1 MAGKPNSIS
10 FMAYVGRAVF
20 FIKERRIMFKTGDI
34 IDGRY
39 EIKEQIGAGG
49 GGTVYKAYDK
59 SMRMDVAIKLVKD
72 LLLTSSEL
80 EVRTEV
86 DLIKRL
92 KHKYLPTV
100 YNFVES
106 DNAVYMVMEYIDGHD
121 IKALSDMGRT
131 FNEDTIIRCGIQI
144 CEALDELHSQKPPII
159 HGDIKPSNI
168 MLTPADNICLIDF
181 NISSVMKGN
190 KAILHGYSK
199 GYAAPE
205 QTYTRNGYKQ
215 LVEKPVVDEYHEETR
230 YLFDETAMG
239 KTTMLDPAVIS
250 DGNAQG
256 PAYIDVRTDIYGVG
270 AVLYF
275 MLTGY
280 APMGGNVD
288 FTDIKV
294 SKKLR
299 NIILKAMAPQPYDR
313 FMTAAEMKKAL
324 ESDKPV
330 AVPQRKKTAE
340 RTEKKMSAD
349 INLPDSEEKKL
360 SPKTIRMCALS
371 LCAVA
376 VLFSVAIYGKNRAD
390 GDISVSQTDTSTE
403 SVTET
408 ASAETTVTTVTSTV
422 SETTTETTKVTT
434 TMGEHPIWPN
444 TNAPKNTSVT
454 TTTGEHPIWP
464 NTNAPKNTAAQ
475 TAAPATAKT
484 TAQTTVPTTAK
495 TTVPTTAKTT
505 VVTTVPITA
514 KTTAKTTTAKTT
526 AKPAA
531 TTKVT
536 SSGNETVKIG
546 NKSYKTDITE
556 LDLSNQRLS
565 DKELKNISNLPKL
578 RKLNISGNKLSD
590 LKVIGYHSEMVALD
604 ISNNP
609 FNAKYNSCNI
619 SSCFPNL
626 VLLNASDINSN
637 SNEYFLD
644 FDGCNKLQKL
654 NIRNSNIGGYY
665 DAKYLTILL
674 VSGVQKEYGINIS
687 FFNNIS
693 VLEADYSDYDC
704 THVNQTILLDRLIDS
719 SLSVLY
725 LKSNAKVEQ
734 ARIDEMQQYVGD
746 NFAIYL
752 DDGDPLDERYTFPDV
767 MSVY

>member
-1 MAGKPNSIS
+1 
-10 FMAYVGRAVF
+10 MAYVGRAVF

-280 APMGGNVD
+280 APVGGNVD

-434 TMGEHPIWPN
+434 TMVEHPIWPN

-495 TTVPTTAKTT
+495 TTAKTT
-505 VVTTVPITA
+505 VVTTVPTTV
-514 KTTAKTTTAKTT
+514 KTTAATTVPTTAKTT

>member
-1 MAGKPNSIS
+1 
-10 FMAYVGRAVF
+10 
-20 FIKERRIMFKTGDI
+20 MFKTGDI

-280 APMGGNVD
+280 APVGGNVD
-288 FTDIKV
+288 FTGINVSSKLKV
-294 SKKLR
+294 
-299 NIILKAMAPQPYDR
+299 IISKAMAREPDKRYKNAEEMREALCSEEEVAPTPTVIHKPNR
-313 FMTAAEMKKAL
+313 NKIIAAVACAIIAV
-324 ESDKPV
+324 V
-330 AVPQRKKTAE
+330 AVTSIFIFRENNSDNIAQEPTDE
-340 RTEKKMSAD
+340 YTSMSV
-349 INLPDSEEKKL
+349 EE
-360 SPKTIRMCALS
+360 T
-371 LCAVA
+371 
-376 VLFSVAIYGKNRAD
+376 
-390 GDISVSQTDTSTE
+390 
-403 SVTET
+403 VTET
-408 ASAETTVTTVTSTV
+408 VDNGFDSSLWGKSSKEIKDMVPQECDEASSGDNELCYNYVALSDISEFDASYFLNAGSICKYYYFDYSDFEYDNPV
-422 SETTTETTKVTT
+422 SEVLADGLYRVVYYIRYSDQEKWERDVGRATKYFISNY
-434 TMGEHPIWPN
+434 GESEKIDSNSLPFLSEDGKIGYKHWIDDKTLICLDTW
-444 TNAPKNTSVT
+444 TNQSVAV
-454 TTTGEHPIWP
+454 EFVSSKVIE
-464 NTNAPKNTAAQ
+464 AASDAVQ
-475 TAAPATAKT
+475 WG
-484 TAQTTVPTTAK
+484 VSD
-495 TTVPTTAKTT
+495 
-505 VVTTVPITA
+505 
-514 KTTAKTTTAKTT
+514 
-526 AKPAA
+526 AA
-531 TTKVT
+531 TDAIKWGV
-536 SSGNETVKIG
+536 SKDIFLE
-546 NKSYKTDITE
+546 SYN
-556 LDLSNQRLS
+556 DLYQDEGKAML
-565 DKELKNISNLPKL
+565 
-578 RKLNISGNKLSD
+578 
-590 LKVIGYHSEMVALD
+590 
-604 ISNNP
+604 
-609 FNAKYNSCNI
+609 
-619 SSCFPNL
+619 
-626 VLLNASDINSN
+626 
-637 SNEYFLD
+637 
-644 FDGCNKLQKL
+644 
-654 NIRNSNIGGYY
+654 Y
-665 DAKYLTILL
+665 DAKTCLERHIDVIEINMSIANIKLTPYECYYDYFFDMYNPINDSNTITKGFEMTKARMFYKDKNAMSKELESINEGLMNKCEMHYVNFIHSDTNIFFKINNDTYFFVNSGYESSNDIRGAWYIEANWLSEDYYTDIINGKYPSYYL
-674 VSGVQKEYGINIS
+674 Y
-687 FFNNIS
+687 
-693 VLEADYSDYDC
+693 
-704 THVNQTILLDRLIDS
+704 
-719 SLSVLY
+719 
-725 LKSNAKVEQ
+725 
-734 ARIDEMQQYVGD
+734 
-746 NFAIYL
+746 
-752 DDGDPLDERYTFPDV
+752 
-767 MSVY
+767 

>member
-1 MAGKPNSIS
+1 
-10 FMAYVGRAVF
+10 MAYVGRAVF

-230 YLFDETAMG
+230 YLFDETSAG
-239 KTTMLDPAVIS
+239 ATTMLDPAVLPNDS
-250 DGNAQG
+250 MGQG

-280 APMGGNVD
+280 APVGGNVD

-403 SVTET
+403 SLTET

-475 TAAPATAKT
+475 TAAPATVKT

-495 TTVPTTAKTT
+495 TTAKTT
-505 VVTTVPITA
+505 VVTTVPTTVKTTAATTVPTTA

-526 AKPAA
+526 AKPNTASTSKPSSSKPSSSSSSSKPSSHKYSSVPEGKKRLKADKFSIDVDESKISDIQEEENSVTFWYNTDIYMFVLKGTRWHTDTYISKEELKWLPAA
-531 TTKVT
+531 MDEDDTIEEMYLNKEKSFTLDTNLDKYHCAYVDVTTKDKGGKSRGYQLYVVESMTRNVQFEIVAIT
-536 SSGNETVKIG
+536 STKPAVKHSLYTEDEINEISEIVK
-546 NKSYKTDITE
+546 S
-556 LDLSNQRLS
+556 
-565 DKELKNISNLPKL
+565 L
-578 RKLNISGNKLSD
+578 RESK
-590 LKVIGYHSEMVALD
+590 
-604 ISNNP
+604 
-609 FNAKYNSCNI
+609 
-619 SSCFPNL
+619 
-626 VLLNASDINSN
+626 
-637 SNEYFLD
+637 
-644 FDGCNKLQKL
+644 
-654 NIRNSNIGGYY
+654 
-665 DAKYLTILL
+665 
-674 VSGVQKEYGINIS
+674 
-687 FFNNIS
+687 
-693 VLEADYSDYDC
+693 
-704 THVNQTILLDRLIDS
+704 
-719 SLSVLY
+719 
-725 LKSNAKVEQ
+725 
-734 ARIDEMQQYVGD
+734 
-746 NFAIYL
+746 
-752 DDGDPLDERYTFPDV
+752 
-767 MSVY
+767 

>member
-1 MAGKPNSIS
+1 
-10 FMAYVGRAVF
+10 MAYVGRAVF

-199 GYAAPE
+199 EYAAPE
-205 QTYTRNGYKQ
+205 QTFTRNGYKQ

-230 YLFDETAMG
+230 YLFDETSAG
-239 KTTMLDPAVIS
+239 ATTMLDPAVLPNDS
-250 DGNAQG
+250 MGQG

-280 APMGGNVD
+280 APVGGNVD

-330 AVPQRKKTAE
+330 AAPQRKKTAE

-376 VLFSVAIYGKNRAD
+376 VLFSVVIYGKNRAD

-464 NTNAPKNTAAQ
+464 NTNAPKNIAAQ
-475 TAAPATAKT
+475 TAAPATVKT

-495 TTVPTTAKTT
+495 TTAKTTVPTTVKTTAATTVPTTAKTT
-505 VVTTVPITA
+505 A
-514 KTTAKTTTAKTT
+514 KTA
-526 AKPAA
+526 AKPAE
-531 TTKVT
+531 TTSMITIVGKKYP
-536 SSGNETVKIG
+536 SDS
-546 NKSYKTDITE
+546 KS
-556 LDLSNQRLS
+556 LDLSNCNVK
-565 DKELKNISNLPKL
+565 D
-578 RKLNISGNKLSD
+578 SD
-590 LKVIGYHSEMVALD
+590 LKVLTRFKKLEKLNLSGNKITDISPIADIKTLRGLD

-609 FNAKYNSCNI
+609 ISELPYNL
-619 SSCFPNL
+619 FDLPEL
-626 VLLNASDINSN
+626 TLLNASDTIIRSIFDYGYIPTQLKYLNLRNTNTAFVEFVDFKFNTCATNLETLIVSNTYYYFLTPDINS
-637 SNEYFLD
+637 SNYNLEKFEIEYDHLTYKNGGD
-644 FDGCNKLQKL
+644 DAL
-654 NIRNSNIGGYY
+654 NLEVELAMLNR
-665 DAKYLTILL
+665 L
-674 VSGVQKEYGINIS
+674 KE
-687 FFNNIS
+687 
-693 VLEADYSDYDC
+693 
-704 THVNQTILLDRLIDS
+704 
-719 SLSVLY
+719 LY
-725 LKSNAKVEQ
+725 LISDKNLRESAIEEIQ
-734 ARIDEMQQYVGD
+734 GYVGD
-746 NFAIYL
+746 DCKIYVNKKC
-752 DDGDPLDERYTFPDV
+752 PFPDV

>member
-1 MAGKPNSIS
+1 
-10 FMAYVGRAVF
+10 
-20 FIKERRIMFKTGDI
+20 MFKTGDI

-199 GYAAPE
+199 EYAAPE
-205 QTYTRNGYKQ
+205 QTFTRNGYKQ

-230 YLFDETAMG
+230 YLFDETSARA
-239 KTTMLDPAVIS
+239 TTMLDPAVLPDDS
-250 DGNAQG
+250 MGQG

-280 APMGGNVD
+280 APVGGNVD

-330 AVPQRKKTAE
+330 AAPQRKKTAE

-349 INLPDSEEKKL
+349 FNLPDSEEKKL

-376 VLFSVAIYGKNRAD
+376 VLFSVVIYGKNRAD

-408 ASAETTVTTVTSTV
+408 ASAETTVITVTSTV

-495 TTVPTTAKTT
+495 TTAKTT
-505 VVTTVPITA
+505 VVTTVPTTVKTTAATTVPSTA

-536 SSGNETVKIG
+536 SSRNETVKIG

>member
-1 MAGKPNSIS
+1 
-10 FMAYVGRAVF
+10 
-20 FIKERRIMFKTGDI
+20 MFKTGDI

-230 YLFDETAMG
+230 YLFDETAMS

-280 APMGGNVD
+280 APVGGNVD

-330 AVPQRKKTAE
+330 AVPQRKKAE

-376 VLFSVAIYGKNRAD
+376 VLFSVVIYGKNRAD
-390 GDISVSQTDTSTE
+390 GDISVPQTDTSTE

-464 NTNAPKNTAAQ
+464 NTNAPKNTTAQ
-475 TAAPATAKT
+475 TAAPATSKT

-495 TTVPTTAKTT
+495 TTAKTT
-505 VVTTVPITA
+505 VVTTVPTTVKTTA
-514 KTTAKTTTAKTT
+514 VTTVPTTAKTITS
-526 AKPAA
+526 AA
-531 TTKVT
+531 V
-536 SSGNETVKIG
+536 
-546 NKSYKTDITE
+546 
-556 LDLSNQRLS
+556 SNQSTITVDEIHDTSDSVQWGMSADAFLKLS
-565 DKELKNISNLPKL
+565 DKLYYDELQAIMNGSKSCLERRIAVSEINLPVAHIKLNPFKCYAYYFFDNYQRHSENIITKGYAESRVIMYYRNEEAMRKNLKNINDSLKDSEYEFEFVDPDSTEYYYL
-578 RKLNISGNKLSD
+578 FFSDTNIIYKINNNTYFY
-590 LKVIGYHSEMVALD
+590 VHS
-604 ISNNP
+604 
-609 FNAKYNSCNI
+609 
-619 SSCFPNL
+619 
-626 VLLNASDINSN
+626 
-637 SNEYFLD
+637 
-644 FDGCNKLQKL
+644 
-654 NIRNSNIGGYY
+654 GYY
-665 DAKYLTILL
+665 SD
-674 VSGVQKEYGINIS
+674 VGINGSWYI
-687 FFNNIS
+687 
-693 VLEADYSDYDC
+693 EAYWLSEDYYTDIINGKYTS
-704 THVNQTILLDRLIDS
+704 
-719 SLSVLY
+719 
-725 LKSNAKVEQ
+725 
-734 ARIDEMQQYVGD
+734 YV
-746 NFAIYL
+746 Y
-752 DDGDPLDERYTFPDV
+752 
-767 MSVY
+767 

>member
-1 MAGKPNSIS
+1 
-10 FMAYVGRAVF
+10 
-20 FIKERRIMFKTGDI
+20 MFKTGDI

-199 GYAAPE
+199 EYAAPE
-205 QTYTRNGYKQ
+205 QTFTRNGYKQ

-230 YLFDETAMG
+230 YLFDETSAG
-239 KTTMLDPAVIS
+239 ATTMLDPAVLPNDS
-250 DGNAQG
+250 MGQG

-280 APMGGNVD
+280 APVDGNVD

-330 AVPQRKKTAE
+330 AAPQRKKTAE

-376 VLFSVAIYGKNRAD
+376 VLFSVAIYGKNRED

-444 TNAPKNTSVT
+444 TNAPKNT
-454 TTTGEHPIWP
+454 
-464 NTNAPKNTAAQ
+464 AAQ

-495 TTVPTTAKTT
+495 TTAKTT
-505 VVTTVPITA
+505 VVTTVPTTVKTTA
-514 KTTAKTTTAKTT
+514 ATTVPTTAKTITS
-526 AKPAA
+526 AA
-531 TTKVT
+531 V
-536 SSGNETVKIG
+536 
-546 NKSYKTDITE
+546 
-556 LDLSNQRLS
+556 SNQSTITVDEIHDTSDSVQWGMSADAFLKLS
-565 DKELKNISNLPKL
+565 DKLYYDVWQAIMNGSKSCLERRIAVSEINLPVAHIKLNPFKCYAYYFFDKYQRYPENIITKGYAESKVIMYYRNEEAMRKNLKNINDSLKDSEYEFEFVDPDSTEYYYL
-578 RKLNISGNKLSD
+578 FFSD
-590 LKVIGYHSEMVALD
+590 TDIIYKINNNTYFYVHS
-604 ISNNP
+604 
-609 FNAKYNSCNI
+609 
-619 SSCFPNL
+619 
-626 VLLNASDINSN
+626 
-637 SNEYFLD
+637 
-644 FDGCNKLQKL
+644 
-654 NIRNSNIGGYY
+654 GYY
-665 DAKYLTILL
+665 SN
-674 VSGVQKEYGINIS
+674 VGINGSWYI
-687 FFNNIS
+687 
-693 VLEADYSDYDC
+693 EAYWLSEDYYTDIINGKYTS
-704 THVNQTILLDRLIDS
+704 
-719 SLSVLY
+719 
-725 LKSNAKVEQ
+725 
-734 ARIDEMQQYVGD
+734 YV
-746 NFAIYL
+746 Y
-752 DDGDPLDERYTFPDV
+752 
-767 MSVY
+767 

>member
-1 MAGKPNSIS
+1 
-10 FMAYVGRAVF
+10 
-20 FIKERRIMFKTGDI
+20 MFKTGDI

-199 GYAAPE
+199 EYAAPE
-205 QTYTRNGYKQ
+205 QTFTRNGYKQ

-230 YLFDETAMG
+230 YLFDETSARA
-239 KTTMLDPAVIS
+239 TTMLDPAVLPDDS
-250 DGNAQG
+250 MGQG

-280 APMGGNVD
+280 APVGGNVD

-330 AVPQRKKTAE
+330 AAPQRKKTAE

-349 INLPDSEEKKL
+349 FNLPDSEEKKL

-408 ASAETTVTTVTSTV
+408 ASAETTVITVTSTV

-495 TTVPTTAKTT
+495 TTAKTT
-505 VVTTVPITA
+505 VVTTVPTTVKTTAATTVPSTA

-536 SSGNETVKIG
+536 SSRNETVKIG

>member
-1 MAGKPNSIS
+1 
-10 FMAYVGRAVF
+10 
-20 FIKERRIMFKTGDI
+20 MFKTGDI

-121 IKALSDMGRT
+121 IKALSDMGRS
-131 FNEDTIIRCGIQI
+131 FNEETIIHCGIQI
-144 CEALDELHSQKPPII
+144 CEALEELHSQKPPII

-199 GYAAPE
+199 EYAAPE
-205 QTYTRNGYKQ
+205 QTYTKNGYKQ

-230 YLFDETAMG
+230 YLFDETSARA
-239 KTTMLDPAVIS
+239 TTMLDPAVLPDDS
-250 DGNAQG
+250 MGQG

-280 APMGGNVD
+280 APVGGNVD

-330 AVPQRKKTAE
+330 AAPQRKKTAE

-349 INLPDSEEKKL
+349 FNLPDSEEKKL

-454 TTTGEHPIWP
+454 TTMGEHPIWPNTNAPKNTSVTTTTGEHPIWP

-475 TAAPATAKT
+475 TAALATVKT

-505 VVTTVPITA
+505 VVTTVPTTA

-526 AKPAA
+526 AKPNTASTSKPSSSKPSSSSSSSKPSSHKYSSVPEGKKRLKADKFSIDVDESKISDIQEEENSVTFWYNTDIYMFVLKGTRWHTDTYISKEELKWLPAA
-531 TTKVT
+531 MDEDDTIEEMYLNKEKSFTLDTNLDKYHCAYVDVTTKDKGGKSRGYQLYVVESMTRNVQFEIVAIT
-536 SSGNETVKIG
+536 STKPAVKHSLYTEDEINEISEIVK
-546 NKSYKTDITE
+546 S
-556 LDLSNQRLS
+556 
-565 DKELKNISNLPKL
+565 L
-578 RKLNISGNKLSD
+578 RESK
-590 LKVIGYHSEMVALD
+590 
-604 ISNNP
+604 
-609 FNAKYNSCNI
+609 
-619 SSCFPNL
+619 
-626 VLLNASDINSN
+626 
-637 SNEYFLD
+637 
-644 FDGCNKLQKL
+644 
-654 NIRNSNIGGYY
+654 
-665 DAKYLTILL
+665 
-674 VSGVQKEYGINIS
+674 
-687 FFNNIS
+687 
-693 VLEADYSDYDC
+693 
-704 THVNQTILLDRLIDS
+704 
-719 SLSVLY
+719 
-725 LKSNAKVEQ
+725 
-734 ARIDEMQQYVGD
+734 
-746 NFAIYL
+746 
-752 DDGDPLDERYTFPDV
+752 
-767 MSVY
+767 

>member
-1 MAGKPNSIS
+1 
-10 FMAYVGRAVF
+10 
-20 FIKERRIMFKTGDI
+20 MFKTGDI

-199 GYAAPE
+199 EYAAPE
-205 QTYTRNGYKQ
+205 QTFTRNGYKQ

-230 YLFDETAMG
+230 YLFDETSARA
-239 KTTMLDPAVIS
+239 TTMLDPAVLPDDS
-250 DGNAQG
+250 MGQG

-280 APMGGNVD
+280 APVGGNVD

-330 AVPQRKKTAE
+330 AAPQRKKTAE

-349 INLPDSEEKKL
+349 FNLPDSEEKKL

-495 TTVPTTAKTT
+495 TTAKTT
-505 VVTTVPITA
+505 VVTTVPTTVKTTAATTVPSTA

-536 SSGNETVKIG
+536 SSRNETVKIG

>member
-1 MAGKPNSIS
+1 
-10 FMAYVGRAVF
+10 
-20 FIKERRIMFKTGDI
+20 MFKTGDI

-121 IKALSDMGRT
+121 IKALSDMGRS
-131 FNEDTIIRCGIQI
+131 FNEETIIHCGIQI
-144 CEALDELHSQKPPII
+144 CEALEELHSQKPPII

-199 GYAAPE
+199 EYAAPE
-205 QTYTRNGYKQ
+205 QTYTKNGYKQ

-280 APMGGNVD
+280 APVGGNVD

-330 AVPQRKKTAE
+330 AAPQRKKTAE

-349 INLPDSEEKKL
+349 FNLPDSEEKKL

-495 TTVPTTAKTT
+495 TTAKTT
-505 VVTTVPITA
+505 VVTTVPTTVKTTAATTVPSTA

-536 SSGNETVKIG
+536 SSRNETVKIG

>member
-1 MAGKPNSIS
+1 
-10 FMAYVGRAVF
+10 MAYVGRAVF

-199 GYAAPE
+199 EYAAPE
-205 QTYTRNGYKQ
+205 QTFTRNGYKQ

-230 YLFDETAMG
+230 YLFDETSARA
-239 KTTMLDPAVIS
+239 TTMLDPAVLPDDS
-250 DGNAQG
+250 MGQG

-280 APMGGNVD
+280 APVGGNVD

-330 AVPQRKKTAE
+330 AAPQRKKTAE

-349 INLPDSEEKKL
+349 FNLPDSEEKKL

-495 TTVPTTAKTT
+495 TTAKTT
-505 VVTTVPITA
+505 VVTTVPTTVKTTAATTVPSTA

-536 SSGNETVKIG
+536 SSRNETVKIG

>member
-1 MAGKPNSIS
+1 
-10 FMAYVGRAVF
+10 
-20 FIKERRIMFKTGDI
+20 MFKTGDI

-121 IKALSDMGRT
+121 IKALSDMGRS
-131 FNEDTIIRCGIQI
+131 FNEETIIHCGIQI
-144 CEALDELHSQKPPII
+144 CEALEELHSQKPPII

-199 GYAAPE
+199 EYAAPE
-205 QTYTRNGYKQ
+205 QTFTRNGYKQ

-280 APMGGNVD
+280 APVGGNVD

-330 AVPQRKKTAE
+330 AAPQRKKTAE

-408 ASAETTVTTVTSTV
+408 ASAETTVITVTSTV

-495 TTVPTTAKTT
+495 TTAKTT
-505 VVTTVPITA
+505 VVTTVPTTVKTTAATTVPSTA

-536 SSGNETVKIG
+536 SSRNETVKIG

>member
-1 MAGKPNSIS
+1 
-10 FMAYVGRAVF
+10 
-20 FIKERRIMFKTGDI
+20 MFKTGDI

-199 GYAAPE
+199 EYAAPE
-205 QTYTRNGYKQ
+205 QTFTRNGYKQ

-230 YLFDETAMG
+230 YLFDETSAG
-239 KTTMLDPAVIS
+239 ATTMLDPAVLPNDS
-250 DGNAQG
+250 MDQG

-280 APMGGNVD
+280 APVGGNVD

-313 FMTAAEMKKAL
+313 FMTAEEMKKAL

-330 AVPQRKKTAE
+330 AAPQRKKTAE

-376 VLFSVAIYGKNRAD
+376 VLFSVVIYGKNRAD
-390 GDISVSQTDTSTE
+390 GDISVPQTDTSTE

-495 TTVPTTAKTT
+495 TTAKTT
-505 VVTTVPITA
+505 VVTTVPTTVKTTAATTVPSTA

-565 DKELKNISNLPKL
+565 DEELKNISNLPKL

-609 FNAKYNSCNI
+609 FNNAKYNSCNI

-637 SNEYFLD
+637 SNKNFLD

-767 MSVY
+767 MSDY

>member
-1 MAGKPNSIS
+1 
-10 FMAYVGRAVF
+10 MAYVGRAVF

-199 GYAAPE
+199 EYAAPE

-280 APMGGNVD
+280 APVGGNVD

-403 SVTET
+403 SLTET

-495 TTVPTTAKTT
+495 TTAKTT
-505 VVTTVPITA
+505 VVTTVPTTVKTTAATTVPTTA
-514 KTTAKTTTAKTT
+514 KTTAKTA
-526 AKPAA
+526 AKPNTAS
-531 TTKVT
+531 T
-536 SSGNETVKIG
+536 SKPSSSKPSSSSSSSKPSSHKYSSVPEGKKRLKADKFSIDVDESKIS
-546 NKSYKTDITE
+546 KITE
-556 LDLSNQRLS
+556 D
-565 DKELKNISNLPKL
+565 D
-578 RKLNISGNKLSD
+578 D
-590 LKVIGYHSEMVALD
+590 
-604 ISNNP
+604 
-609 FNAKYNSCNI
+609 
-619 SSCFPNL
+619 
-626 VLLNASDINSN
+626 
-637 SNEYFLD
+637 
-644 FDGCNKLQKL
+644 
-654 NIRNSNIGGYY
+654 
-665 DAKYLTILL
+665 T
-674 VSGVQKEYGINIS
+674 IS
-687 FFNNIS
+687 FYYNNYIYFSIS
-693 VLEADYSDYDC
+693 
-704 THVNQTILLDRLIDS
+704 
-719 SLSVLY
+719 
-725 LKSNAKVEQ
+725 KSTRWGKIN
-734 ARIDEMQQYVGD
+734 
-746 NFAIYL
+746 L
-752 DDGDPLDERYTFPDV
+752 
-767 MSVY
+767 

>member
-1 MAGKPNSIS
+1 
-10 FMAYVGRAVF
+10 
-20 FIKERRIMFKTGDI
+20 MFKTGDI

-199 GYAAPE
+199 EYAAPE
-205 QTYTRNGYKQ
+205 QTFTRNGYKQ

-230 YLFDETAMG
+230 YLFDETSARA
-239 KTTMLDPAVIS
+239 TTMLDPAVLPDDS
-250 DGNAQG
+250 MGQG

-280 APMGGNVD
+280 APVGGNVD

-330 AVPQRKKTAE
+330 AAPQRKKTAE

-349 INLPDSEEKKL
+349 FNLPDSEEKKL

-376 VLFSVAIYGKNRAD
+376 VLFSVVIYGKNRAD

-495 TTVPTTAKTT
+495 TTAKTT
-505 VVTTVPITA
+505 VVTTVPTTVKTTAATTVPSTA

-536 SSGNETVKIG
+536 SSRNETVKIG

>member
-1 MAGKPNSIS
+1 
-10 FMAYVGRAVF
+10 MAYVGRAVF

-275 MLTGY
+275 MLTSY
-280 APMGGNVD
+280 APVGGNVD

-390 GDISVSQTDTSTE
+390 VDISVSQTDTSTE
-403 SVTET
+403 SLTET

-475 TAAPATAKT
+475 TTAPATAKT
-484 TAQTTVPTTAK
+484 TAQ

>member
-1 MAGKPNSIS
+1 
-10 FMAYVGRAVF
+10 MAYVGRAVF

-205 QTYTRNGYKQ
+205 QTFTRNGYKQ

-280 APMGGNVD
+280 APVGGNVD

-330 AVPQRKKTAE
+330 AAPQRKKTAE

-390 GDISVSQTDTSTE
+390 GDISVSQADTSTE
-403 SVTET
+403 SLTET

-495 TTVPTTAKTT
+495 TTAKTT
-505 VVTTVPITA
+505 VVTTVPTTVKTTAATTVPTTA
-514 KTTAKTTTAKTT
+514 KTTAKTA
-526 AKPAA
+526 AKPAE
-531 TTKVT
+531 TTKANT
-536 SSGNETVKIG
+536 ASTSKPTSNKPSSSGSSSSKPSNNKYSSVPEGKKRLKADKFSIDVDESKISDIQEEE
-546 NKSYKTDITE
+546 NSVSFWYNTDIYMFVLKGTRWHTDTYISIE
-556 LDLSNQRLS
+556 
-565 DKELKNISNLPKL
+565 ELKWLP
-578 RKLNISGNKLSD
+578 
-590 LKVIGYHSEMVALD
+590 A
-604 ISNNP
+604 
-609 FNAKYNSCNI
+609 A
-619 SSCFPNL
+619 
-626 VLLNASDINSN
+626 
-637 SNEYFLD
+637 
-644 FDGCNKLQKL
+644 
-654 NIRNSNIGGYY
+654 
-665 DAKYLTILL
+665 
-674 VSGVQKEYGINIS
+674 
-687 FFNNIS
+687 
-693 VLEADYSDYDC
+693 
-704 THVNQTILLDRLIDS
+704 
-719 SLSVLY
+719 
-725 LKSNAKVEQ
+725 
-734 ARIDEMQQYVGD
+734 IDEDDTIEEMYLNKEKSFTLDTNLDKYHCAYVDVTTKDKGEKSRGYQLYVVESMTR
-746 NFAIYL
+746 NVQFEIVTITSTKPAVKHSLYTE
-752 DDGDPLDERYTFPDV
+752 DEINEISEIVKSLRE
-767 MSVY
+767 SK

>member
-1 MAGKPNSIS
+1 
-10 FMAYVGRAVF
+10 
-20 FIKERRIMFKTGDI
+20 MFKTGDI

-230 YLFDETAMG
+230 YLFDETAMS

-280 APMGGNVD
+280 APVGGNVD

-313 FMTAAEMKKAL
+313 FMTAEEMKKAL

-330 AVPQRKKTAE
+330 AVPQRKKAAE

-376 VLFSVAIYGKNRAD
+376 VLFSVVIYGKNRAD
-390 GDISVSQTDTSTE
+390 GDISVPQTDTSTE

-422 SETTTETTKVTT
+422 SETTTETTTSETTKVTT

-495 TTVPTTAKTT
+495 TTAKTT
-505 VVTTVPITA
+505 VVTTVPTTVKTTAATTVPTTA
-514 KTTAKTTTAKTT
+514 KTTAKTNNQSISSSEDDVPKGKKRLKAESFYIDVDKKSFVE
-526 AKPAA
+526 AYEEDNNKNVHFRYKYDNKGMYM
-531 TTKVT
+531 KVFKLT
-536 SSGNETVKIG
+536 REEMMSPEDYVNYG
-546 NKSYKTDITE
+546 KSYYKRYKYEIKKDCDFGKFKCFMVRFKGVDGSKVSEDLYFDIQTDETHYCAWMYKPIDYGFE
-556 LDLSNQRLS
+556 SIRM
-565 DKELKNISNLPKL
+565 IS
-578 RKLNISGNKLSD
+578 
-590 LKVIGYHSEMVALD
+590 
-604 ISNNP
+604 
-609 FNAKYNSCNI
+609 
-619 SSCFPNL
+619 
-626 VLLNASDINSN
+626 
-637 SNEYFLD
+637 
-644 FDGCNKLQKL
+644 Q
-654 NIRNSNIGGYY
+654 
-665 DAKYLTILL
+665 
-674 VSGVQKEYGINIS
+674 
-687 FFNNIS
+687 
-693 VLEADYSDYDC
+693 
-704 THVNQTILLDRLIDS
+704 
-719 SLSVLY
+719 
-725 LKSNAKVEQ
+725 
-734 ARIDEMQQYVGD
+734 DEMDYAYQIVK
-746 NFAIYL
+746 
-752 DDGDPLDERYTFPDV
+752 TFTEV
-767 MSVY
+767 

>member
-1 MAGKPNSIS
+1 
-10 FMAYVGRAVF
+10 
-20 FIKERRIMFKTGDI
+20 MFKTGDI

-121 IKALSDMGRT
+121 IKALSDMGRS
-131 FNEDTIIRCGIQI
+131 FNEETIIHCGIQI
-144 CEALDELHSQKPPII
+144 CEALEELHSQKPPII

-199 GYAAPE
+199 EYAAPE
-205 QTYTRNGYKQ
+205 QTYTKNGYKQ

-230 YLFDETAMG
+230 YLFDETSARA
-239 KTTMLDPAVIS
+239 TTMLDPAVLPDDS
-250 DGNAQG
+250 MGQG

-280 APMGGNVD
+280 APVGGNVD

-330 AVPQRKKTAE
+330 AAPQRKKTAE

-349 INLPDSEEKKL
+349 FNLPDSEEKKL

-495 TTVPTTAKTT
+495 TTAKTT
-505 VVTTVPITA
+505 VVTTVPTTVKTTAATTVPSTA

-536 SSGNETVKIG
+536 SSRNETVKIG

>member
-1 MAGKPNSIS
+1 MAGKPNSVC
-10 FMAYVGRAVF
+10 FKAYVGRAVF

-230 YLFDETAMG
+230 YLFDETAMS

-280 APMGGNVD
+280 APVGGNVD

-330 AVPQRKKTAE
+330 AAPQRKKTAE

-495 TTVPTTAKTT
+495 TTAKTT
-505 VVTTVPITA
+505 VVTTVPTTVKTTAATTVPTTA
-514 KTTAKTTTAKTT
+514 KTTAKT
-526 AKPAA
+526 AA
-531 TTKVT
+531 TTKANT
-536 SSGNETVKIG
+536 ASTSKPTSNKPSSSGSSSSKPSNNKYSSVPEGKKRLNADEFSIDVDESKISKITEDDDTISFYYNNYIYFSISKSTRWEKNKFITKEEISAVLFLSSEDESEDFNFNAEKSYTVKTNLDKYHCAYADVTVKEND
-546 NKSYKTDITE
+546 NKCYG
-556 LDLSNQRLS
+556 
-565 DKELKNISNLPKL
+565 
-578 RKLNISGNKLSD
+578 RKL
-590 LKVIGYHSEMVALD
+590 Y
-604 ISNNP
+604 
-609 FNAKYNSCNI
+609 
-619 SSCFPNL
+619 
-626 VLLNASDINSN
+626 
-637 SNEYFLD
+637 
-644 FDGCNKLQKL
+644 
-654 NIRNSNIGGYY
+654 
-665 DAKYLTILL
+665 
-674 VSGVQKEYGINIS
+674 
-687 FFNNIS
+687 
-693 VLEADYSDYDC
+693 VLESM
-704 THVNQTILLDRLIDS
+704 TRNVQFTIMTTVS
-719 SLSVLY
+719 Q
-725 LKSNAKVEQ
+725 KSMEYRSIYTDDESKE
-734 ARIDEMQQYVGD
+734 IDE
-746 NFAIYL
+746 IIKSIR
-752 DDGDPLDERYTFPDV
+752 E
-767 MSVY
+767 SK

>member
-1 MAGKPNSIS
+1 
-10 FMAYVGRAVF
+10 
-20 FIKERRIMFKTGDI
+20 MFKTGDI

-205 QTYTRNGYKQ
+205 QTFTRNGYKQ

-280 APMGGNVD
+280 APVGGNVD

-330 AVPQRKKTAE
+330 AAPQRKKTAE

-403 SVTET
+403 SLTET

-464 NTNAPKNTAAQ
+464 NTNAPKSTTVQTTASSSV
-475 TAAPATAKT
+475 KT
-484 TAQTTVPTTAK
+484 SAQTTVPTTAK
-495 TTVPTTAKTT
+495 TTAKTT
-505 VVTTVPITA
+505 VVTTVPTTVKTTAATTVPSTA
-514 KTTAKTTTAKTT
+514 KTTAKTA
-526 AKPAA
+526 AKPNTASTSKPSSSKPSSSSSSSKPSSHKYSTVPEGKKRLSANKFSVDIDEKKISDTTEKDDEVSFWYNNDIYISVSKSTRWTHDRFA
-531 TTKVT
+531 TKEEI
-536 SSGNETVKIG
+536 SSVLFLSNSGDDVDAFNFNDEQSYTVKTNRGKYHCAYADVTFMKKGGKCCGMKLYILESMKE
-546 NKSYKTDITE
+546 NVQFTIMTQVSQKSKYGLYYSLYTDDE
-556 LDLSNQRLS
+556 S
-565 DKELKNISNLPKL
+565 KE
-578 RKLNISGNKLSD
+578 
-590 LKVIGYHSEMVALD
+590 
-604 ISNNP
+604 
-609 FNAKYNSCNI
+609 
-619 SSCFPNL
+619 
-626 VLLNASDINSN
+626 
-637 SNEYFLD
+637 
-644 FDGCNKLQKL
+644 
-654 NIRNSNIGGYY
+654 
-665 DAKYLTILL
+665 
-674 VSGVQKEYGINIS
+674 
-687 FFNNIS
+687 
-693 VLEADYSDYDC
+693 
-704 THVNQTILLDRLIDS
+704 
-719 SLSVLY
+719 
-725 LKSNAKVEQ
+725 
-734 ARIDEMQQYVGD
+734 IDEIVKS
-746 NFAIYL
+746 IR
-752 DDGDPLDERYTFPDV
+752 E
-767 MSVY
+767 SK

>member
-1 MAGKPNSIS
+1 
-10 FMAYVGRAVF
+10 
-20 FIKERRIMFKTGDI
+20 MFKTGDI

-280 APMGGNVD
+280 APVGGNVD

-299 NIILKAMAPQPYDR
+299 NIILKAMAPQP
-313 FMTAAEMKKAL
+313 
-324 ESDKPV
+324 
-330 AVPQRKKTAE
+330 
-340 RTEKKMSAD
+340 
-349 INLPDSEEKKL
+349 
-360 SPKTIRMCALS
+360 IRMCALS

-376 VLFSVAIYGKNRAD
+376 VLFSVVIYGKNRAD
-390 GDISVSQTDTSTE
+390 GDISVPQTDTSTE

-475 TAAPATAKT
+475 TAAPATVKT

-495 TTVPTTAKTT
+495 TTAKTT
-505 VVTTVPITA
+505 VVTTVPTTVKTTA
-514 KTTAKTTTAKTT
+514 ATTVSTTAKTITS
-526 AKPAA
+526 AA
-531 TTKVT
+531 V
-536 SSGNETVKIG
+536 
-546 NKSYKTDITE
+546 
-556 LDLSNQRLS
+556 SNQSTITVDEIHDTSDSVQWGMSADAFLKLS
-565 DKELKNISNLPKL
+565 DKLYYDVWQAIMNGSKSCLERRIAVSEINLPVAHIKLNPFKCYAYYFFDKYQRLPENIITKGYAESKVIMYYRNEEAMRKNLKNINDSLKDSEYEFEFVDPDSTEYYYL
-578 RKLNISGNKLSD
+578 FFSD
-590 LKVIGYHSEMVALD
+590 TDIIYKINNNTYFYVHS
-604 ISNNP
+604 
-609 FNAKYNSCNI
+609 
-619 SSCFPNL
+619 
-626 VLLNASDINSN
+626 
-637 SNEYFLD
+637 
-644 FDGCNKLQKL
+644 
-654 NIRNSNIGGYY
+654 GYY
-665 DAKYLTILL
+665 SD
-674 VSGVQKEYGINIS
+674 VGINGSWYI
-687 FFNNIS
+687 
-693 VLEADYSDYDC
+693 EAYWLSEDYYTDIINGKYTS
-704 THVNQTILLDRLIDS
+704 
-719 SLSVLY
+719 
-725 LKSNAKVEQ
+725 
-734 ARIDEMQQYVGD
+734 YV
-746 NFAIYL
+746 Y
-752 DDGDPLDERYTFPDV
+752 
-767 MSVY
+767 

>member
-1 MAGKPNSIS
+1 
-10 FMAYVGRAVF
+10 MAYVGRAVF

-199 GYAAPE
+199 EYAAPE

-280 APMGGNVD
+280 APVGGNVD

-403 SVTET
+403 SLTET

-475 TAAPATAKT
+475 TTAPATAKT

>member
-1 MAGKPNSIS
+1 
-10 FMAYVGRAVF
+10 
-20 FIKERRIMFKTGDI
+20 MFKTGDI

-280 APMGGNVD
+280 APVGGNVD

-330 AVPQRKKTAE
+330 AVPQRKKAE

-376 VLFSVAIYGKNRAD
+376 VLFSVVIYGKNRAD
-390 GDISVSQTDTSTE
+390 GDISVPQTDTSTE

-495 TTVPTTAKTT
+495 TTAKTT
-505 VVTTVPITA
+505 VVTTVPTTVKTTA
-514 KTTAKTTTAKTT
+514 VTTVPTTAKTITS
-526 AKPAA
+526 AA
-531 TTKVT
+531 V
-536 SSGNETVKIG
+536 
-546 NKSYKTDITE
+546 
-556 LDLSNQRLS
+556 SNQSTITVDEIHDTSDSVQWGMSADAFLKLS
-565 DKELKNISNLPKL
+565 DKLYYDELQAIMNGSKSCLERRIAVSEINLPVAHIKLNPFKCYAYYFFDNYQRHSENIITKGYAESRVIMYYRNEEAMRKNLKNINDSLKDSEYEFEFVDPDSTEYYYL
-578 RKLNISGNKLSD
+578 FFSDTNIIYKINNNTYFY
-590 LKVIGYHSEMVALD
+590 VHS
-604 ISNNP
+604 
-609 FNAKYNSCNI
+609 
-619 SSCFPNL
+619 
-626 VLLNASDINSN
+626 
-637 SNEYFLD
+637 
-644 FDGCNKLQKL
+644 
-654 NIRNSNIGGYY
+654 GYY
-665 DAKYLTILL
+665 SD
-674 VSGVQKEYGINIS
+674 VGINGSWYI
-687 FFNNIS
+687 
-693 VLEADYSDYDC
+693 EAYWLSEDYYTDIINGKYTS
-704 THVNQTILLDRLIDS
+704 
-719 SLSVLY
+719 
-725 LKSNAKVEQ
+725 
-734 ARIDEMQQYVGD
+734 YV
-746 NFAIYL
+746 Y
-752 DDGDPLDERYTFPDV
+752 
-767 MSVY
+767 

>member
-1 MAGKPNSIS
+1 
-10 FMAYVGRAVF
+10 
-20 FIKERRIMFKTGDI
+20 MFKTGDI

-280 APMGGNVD
+280 APVGGNVD

-434 TMGEHPIWPN
+434 TMVEHPIWPN

-495 TTVPTTAKTT
+495 TTAKTT
-505 VVTTVPITA
+505 VVTTVPTTV
-514 KTTAKTTTAKTT
+514 KTTAATTVPTTAKTT

>member
-1 MAGKPNSIS
+1 
-10 FMAYVGRAVF
+10 
-20 FIKERRIMFKTGDI
+20 MFKTGDI

-199 GYAAPE
+199 EYAAPE

-280 APMGGNVD
+280 APVGGNVD

-403 SVTET
+403 SLTET

-464 NTNAPKNTAAQ
+464 NTNAPKNIAAQ
-475 TAAPATAKT
+475 TAAPATVKT

-495 TTVPTTAKTT
+495 TTAKTTVPTTVKTTAATTVPTTAKTT
-505 VVTTVPITA
+505 A
-514 KTTAKTTTAKTT
+514 KTA
-526 AKPAA
+526 AKPAE
-531 TTKVT
+531 TTSMITIVGKKYP
-536 SSGNETVKIG
+536 SDS
-546 NKSYKTDITE
+546 KS
-556 LDLSNQRLS
+556 LDLSNCNVK
-565 DKELKNISNLPKL
+565 D
-578 RKLNISGNKLSD
+578 SD
-590 LKVIGYHSEMVALD
+590 LKVLTRFKKLEKLNLSGNKITDISPIADIKTLRGLD

-609 FNAKYNSCNI
+609 ISELPYNL
-619 SSCFPNL
+619 FDLPEL
-626 VLLNASDINSN
+626 TLLNASDTIIRSIFDYGYIPTQLKYLNLRNTNTAFVEFVDFKFNTCATNLETLIVSNTYYYFLTPDINS
-637 SNEYFLD
+637 SNYNLEKFEIEYDHLTYKNGGD
-644 FDGCNKLQKL
+644 DAL
-654 NIRNSNIGGYY
+654 NLEVELAMLNR
-665 DAKYLTILL
+665 L
-674 VSGVQKEYGINIS
+674 KE
-687 FFNNIS
+687 
-693 VLEADYSDYDC
+693 
-704 THVNQTILLDRLIDS
+704 
-719 SLSVLY
+719 LY
-725 LKSNAKVEQ
+725 LISDKNLRESAIEEIQ
-734 ARIDEMQQYVGD
+734 GYVGD
-746 NFAIYL
+746 DCKIYVNKKC
-752 DDGDPLDERYTFPDV
+752 PFPDV

>member
-1 MAGKPNSIS
+1 MAGKPNSVC
-10 FMAYVGRAVF
+10 FKAYVGRAVF

-205 QTYTRNGYKQ
+205 QTYTRNDYKQ

-313 FMTAAEMKKAL
+313 FMTAEEMKKAL

-330 AVPQRKKTAE
+330 AVPQRKKAEE

-376 VLFSVAIYGKNRAD
+376 VLFSVVIYGKNRAD
-390 GDISVSQTDTSTE
+390 GDISVPQTDTSTE

-422 SETTTETTKVTT
+422 SETTTETTTSETTKVTT
-434 TMGEHPIWPN
+434 TMEEHPIWPN
-444 TNAPKNTSVT
+444 SNAPKNTSVT

-495 TTVPTTAKTT
+495 TTAKTT
-505 VVTTVPITA
+505 VVTTVP
-514 KTTAKTTTAKTT
+514 TTVKTTAKTT

>member
-1 MAGKPNSIS
+1 
-10 FMAYVGRAVF
+10 MAYVGRAVF

-199 GYAAPE
+199 EYAAPE

-230 YLFDETAMG
+230 YLFDETSAG
-239 KTTMLDPAVIS
+239 ATTMLDPAVLPDDS
-250 DGNAQG
+250 MGQG

-280 APMGGNVD
+280 APVGGNVD

-376 VLFSVAIYGKNRAD
+376 VLFSVVIYGKNRAD

-444 TNAPKNTSVT
+444 TNAPKNT
-454 TTTGEHPIWP
+454 
-464 NTNAPKNTAAQ
+464 AAQ

-495 TTVPTTAKTT
+495 TTAKTT
-505 VVTTVPITA
+505 VVTTVPTTVKTTAATTVPTTA
-514 KTTAKTTTAKTT
+514 KTTAKTA
-526 AKPAA
+526 AKPAE
-531 TTKVT
+531 TTSMITIVGKKYP
-536 SSGNETVKIG
+536 SDS
-546 NKSYKTDITE
+546 KS
-556 LDLSNQRLS
+556 LDLSNCNVK
-565 DKELKNISNLPKL
+565 D
-578 RKLNISGNKLSD
+578 SD
-590 LKVIGYHSEMVALD
+590 LKVLTRFKKLEKLNLSGNKITDISPIADIKTLRGLD

-609 FNAKYNSCNI
+609 ISELPYNL
-619 SSCFPNL
+619 FDLPEL
-626 VLLNASDINSN
+626 TLLNASDTIIRSIFDYGYIPTQLKYLNLRNTNTAFVEFVDFKFNTCATNLETLIVSNTYYYFLTPDINS
-637 SNEYFLD
+637 SNYNLEKFEIEYDHLTYKNGGD
-644 FDGCNKLQKL
+644 DAL
-654 NIRNSNIGGYY
+654 NLEVELAMLNR
-665 DAKYLTILL
+665 L
-674 VSGVQKEYGINIS
+674 KE
-687 FFNNIS
+687 
-693 VLEADYSDYDC
+693 
-704 THVNQTILLDRLIDS
+704 
-719 SLSVLY
+719 LY
-725 LKSNAKVEQ
+725 LISDKNLRESAIEEIQ
-734 ARIDEMQQYVGD
+734 GYVGD
-746 NFAIYL
+746 DCKIYVNKKC
-752 DDGDPLDERYTFPDV
+752 PFPDV

>member
-230 YLFDETAMG
+230 YLFDETAMS

-280 APMGGNVD
+280 APVGGNVD

-330 AVPQRKKTAE
+330 AVPQRKKAE

-360 SPKTIRMCALS
+360 SSKTIRMCALS

-376 VLFSVAIYGKNRAD
+376 VLFSVVIYGKNRAD
-390 GDISVSQTDTSTE
+390 GDISVPQTDTSTE

-422 SETTTETTKVTT
+422 SETTTETTTSETTKVTT

-475 TAAPATAKT
+475 TAAPATSKI

-495 TTVPTTAKTT
+495 TTAKTT
-505 VVTTVPITA
+505 VVTTVPTTVKTTA
-514 KTTAKTTTAKTT
+514 ATTVSTTAKTITS
-526 AKPAA
+526 AA
-531 TTKVT
+531 V
-536 SSGNETVKIG
+536 
-546 NKSYKTDITE
+546 
-556 LDLSNQRLS
+556 SNQSTITVDEIHDTSDSVQWGMSADAFLKLS
-565 DKELKNISNLPKL
+565 DKLYYDVWQAIMNGSKSCLERRIAVSEINLPVAHIKLNPFKCYAYYFFDKYQRLPENIITKGYAESKVIMYYRNEEAMRKNLKNINDSLKDSEYEFEFVDPDSTEYYYL
-578 RKLNISGNKLSD
+578 FFSD
-590 LKVIGYHSEMVALD
+590 TDIIYKINNNTYFYVHS
-604 ISNNP
+604 
-609 FNAKYNSCNI
+609 
-619 SSCFPNL
+619 
-626 VLLNASDINSN
+626 
-637 SNEYFLD
+637 
-644 FDGCNKLQKL
+644 
-654 NIRNSNIGGYY
+654 GYY
-665 DAKYLTILL
+665 SD
-674 VSGVQKEYGINIS
+674 VGINGSWYI
-687 FFNNIS
+687 
-693 VLEADYSDYDC
+693 EAYWLSEDYYTDIINGKYTS
-704 THVNQTILLDRLIDS
+704 
-719 SLSVLY
+719 
-725 LKSNAKVEQ
+725 
-734 ARIDEMQQYVGD
+734 YV
-746 NFAIYL
+746 Y
-752 DDGDPLDERYTFPDV
+752 
-767 MSVY
+767 

>member
-1 MAGKPNSIS
+1 
-10 FMAYVGRAVF
+10 
-20 FIKERRIMFKTGDI
+20 MFKTGDI

-230 YLFDETAMG
+230 YLFDETAMS

-280 APMGGNVD
+280 APVGGNVD

-330 AVPQRKKTAE
+330 AVPQRKKAE

-360 SPKTIRMCALS
+360 SSKTIRMCALS

-376 VLFSVAIYGKNRAD
+376 VLFSVVIYGKNRAD
-390 GDISVSQTDTSTE
+390 GDISVPQTDTSTE

-422 SETTTETTKVTT
+422 SETTTETTTSETTKVTT

-475 TAAPATAKT
+475 TAAPATSKI

-495 TTVPTTAKTT
+495 TTAKTT
-505 VVTTVPITA
+505 VVTTVPTTVKTTA
-514 KTTAKTTTAKTT
+514 ATTVSTTAKTITS
-526 AKPAA
+526 AA
-531 TTKVT
+531 V
-536 SSGNETVKIG
+536 
-546 NKSYKTDITE
+546 
-556 LDLSNQRLS
+556 SNQSTITVDEIHDTSDSVQWGMSADAFLKLS
-565 DKELKNISNLPKL
+565 DKLYYDVWQAIMNGSKSCLERRIAVSEINLPVAHIKLNPFKCYAYYFFDKYQRLPENIITKGYAESKVIMYYRNEEAMRKNLKNINDSLKDSEYEFEFVDPDSTEYYYL
-578 RKLNISGNKLSD
+578 FFSD
-590 LKVIGYHSEMVALD
+590 TDIIYKINNNTYFYVHS
-604 ISNNP
+604 
-609 FNAKYNSCNI
+609 
-619 SSCFPNL
+619 
-626 VLLNASDINSN
+626 
-637 SNEYFLD
+637 
-644 FDGCNKLQKL
+644 
-654 NIRNSNIGGYY
+654 GYY
-665 DAKYLTILL
+665 SD
-674 VSGVQKEYGINIS
+674 VGINGSWYI
-687 FFNNIS
+687 
-693 VLEADYSDYDC
+693 EAYWLSEDYYTDIINGKYTS
-704 THVNQTILLDRLIDS
+704 
-719 SLSVLY
+719 
-725 LKSNAKVEQ
+725 
-734 ARIDEMQQYVGD
+734 YV
-746 NFAIYL
+746 Y
-752 DDGDPLDERYTFPDV
+752 
-767 MSVY
+767 

>member
-1 MAGKPNSIS
+1 
-10 FMAYVGRAVF
+10 
-20 FIKERRIMFKTGDI
+20 
-34 IDGRY
+34 
-39 EIKEQIGAGG
+39 
-49 GGTVYKAYDK
+49 
-59 SMRMDVAIKLVKD
+59 MDVAIKLVKD

-86 DLIKRL
+86 DLIKML

-199 GYAAPE
+199 EYAAPE

-280 APMGGNVD
+280 APVGGNVD

-330 AVPQRKKTAE
+330 AVPQRKRRRKE
-340 RTEKKMSAD
+340 LRRK
-349 INLPDSEEKKL
+349 
-360 SPKTIRMCALS
+360 CQQ
-371 LCAVA
+371 
-376 VLFSVAIYGKNRAD
+376 
-390 GDISVSQTDTSTE
+390 IS
-403 SVTET
+403 
-408 ASAETTVTTVTSTV
+408 
-422 SETTTETTKVTT
+422 
-434 TMGEHPIWPN
+434 IFL
-444 TNAPKNTSVT
+444 
-454 TTTGEHPIWP
+454 
-464 NTNAPKNTAAQ
+464 
-475 TAAPATAKT
+475 TAK
-484 TAQTTVPTTAK
+484 K
-495 TTVPTTAKTT
+495 R
-505 VVTTVPITA
+505 
-514 KTTAKTTTAKTT
+514 
-526 AKPAA
+526 
-531 TTKVT
+531 
-536 SSGNETVKIG
+536 SSAPRRYVCVHFRCV
-546 NKSYKTDITE
+546 
-556 LDLSNQRLS
+556 LWQ
-565 DKELKNISNLPKL
+565 
-578 RKLNISGNKLSD
+578 
-590 LKVIGYHSEMVALD
+590 
-604 ISNNP
+604 
-609 FNAKYNSCNI
+609 F
-619 SSCFPNL
+619 CFS
-626 VLLNASDINSN
+626 SDIRK
-637 SNEYFLD
+637 EQGRRGYFGISD
-644 FDGCNKLQKL
+644 RYKYGIVN
-654 NIRNSNIGGYY
+654 RNSIGR
-665 DAKYLTILL
+665 
-674 VSGVQKEYGINIS
+674 
-687 FFNNIS
+687 NNCN
-693 VLEADYSDYDC
+693 Y
-704 THVNQTILLDRLIDS
+704 
-719 SLSVLY
+719 
-725 LKSNAKVEQ
+725 
-734 ARIDEMQQYVGD
+734 
-746 NFAIYL
+746 
-752 DDGDPLDERYTFPDV
+752 RYFHCQ
-767 MSVY
+767 